1 MRFKSEEDY
10 QQFLRLRDLEAR
22 KALPDSDD
30 DTPDDGPESVLAGK
44 IGTWAKDHGYPILSF
59 RQSAKAR
66 GFIPA
71 GWPDCTLILPEGRTV
86 FIELKAGKGRLRKEQ
101 KQLRLMF
108 MTLGHEYHVAK
119 SMQRFL
125 EIVGNAQTI

>member
-1 MRFKSEEDY
+1 MMRFKSEEDY
-10 QQFLRLRDLEAR
+10 MQFLRLRELEAR
-22 KALPDSDD
+22 KALPDTD
-30 DTPDDGPESVLAGK
+30 DTADPGPESVLAGK
-44 IGTWAKDHGYPILSF
+44 IGTWAKDHGYPILAF

-86 FIELKAGKGRLRKEQ
+86 FIELKSGKGRLRKEQ

-108 MTLGHEYHVAK
+108 MALSHEYHVCK

-125 EIVGNAQTI
+125 EIVRITDA